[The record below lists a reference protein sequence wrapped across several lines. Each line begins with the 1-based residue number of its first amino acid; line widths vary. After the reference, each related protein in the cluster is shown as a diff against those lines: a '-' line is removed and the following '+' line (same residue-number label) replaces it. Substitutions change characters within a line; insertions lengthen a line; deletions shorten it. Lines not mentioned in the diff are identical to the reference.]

1 LQRATLAIVI
11 ASERGLRRQ
20 DVVGWA
26 LVLLFA
32 LATAMMAVTPVVAAE
47 PEAPEPS
54 PHVVIFYS
62 ASCPHCHAELEFLQE
77 LASEY
82 PDLRIVAYE
91 VSGNAANRELMV
103 ETLTALGHRVE
114 GVPTTIIDGEVWVGF
129 GPSSRSLLRAAAV
142 SVMNEEQSPGPGEPS
157 GAAEESAEPTASAT
171 VIDVPLFGDVD
182 VGQHSLVVA
191 TTVIA
196 LVDGFNPC
204 SLWAL
209 SILLALVL
217 NTGSRRRVM
226 AVGLTFLV
234 ITTALYGVYI
244 VGLYSVLSYIGYL
257 SWIRLSVA
265 ALALTIGAI
274 NVKDY
279 FAFKQGVS
287 LTISERHKP
296 KLYQRMRSVADP
308 SRPLLPV
315 LGGTAALA
323 VGVSLIETPCTAGFP
338 VLWADLLAEQSVA
351 FAGAAALFALYML
364 VFLLDEL
371 AVLALAVVA
380 MRVTKVTERHGRVLK
395 LVGGVVMITLA
406 GALVF
411 TPEAMES
418 VGGAITVVVVAA
430 AITAAVLIGDRLLR
444 PPGRSGTARSSAA
457 STRR

>member
-1 LQRATLAIVI
+1 MTLVIVI
-11 ASERGLRRQ
+11 ASERDVRRR
-20 DVVGWA
+20 DVVGR
-26 LVLLFA
+26 A
-32 LATAMMAVTPVVAAE
+32 LALFVALAAVTFWPVAARAAE
-47 PEAPEPS
+47 PDEPDE
-54 PHVVIFYS
+54 PHVVLFYS
-62 ASCPHCHAELEFLQE
+62 ASCPHCQAELEFLEE
-77 LASEY
+77 LADEY
-82 PDLRIVAYE
+82 PDLRIVGYE

-103 ETLTALGHRVE
+103 ETLAALGHRVE
-114 GVPTTIIDGEVWVGF
+114 GVPTTIIDGEVCVGF
-129 GPSSRSLLRAAAV
+129 GPASPSLLRAAAV
-142 SVMNEEQSPGPGEPS
+142 SLLNEELSGEG
-157 GAAEESAEPTASAT
+157 GAIPEVAEGAPEPAASAT
-171 VIDVPLFGDVD
+171 VIDVPLIGDVD
-182 VGQHSLVVA
+182 VGKHSLVVA
-191 TTVIA
+191 TAVIA

-257 SWIRLSVA
+257 TWIRLSVA

-287 LTISERHKP
+287 LTISDRHKP

-308 SRPLLPV
+308 NRPLLPV

-338 VLWADLLAEQSVA
+338 VLWADLLAEQGVA

-371 AVLALAVVA
+371 AVLTLAVVA

-406 GALVF
+406 GALVI

-430 AITAAVLIGDRLLR
+430 MVTALVLIGDRVLR
-444 PPGRSGTARSSAA
+444 PAQRSE
-457 STRR
+457 TRRPVASSRR